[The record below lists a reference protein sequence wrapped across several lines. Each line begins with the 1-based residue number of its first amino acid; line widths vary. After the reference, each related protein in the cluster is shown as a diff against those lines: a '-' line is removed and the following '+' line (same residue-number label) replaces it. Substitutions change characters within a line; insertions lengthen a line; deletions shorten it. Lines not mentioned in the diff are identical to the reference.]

1 MLTLHHNS
9 LSTTHNIKMPIIN
22 ASVPPTT
29 ADDTHYVVYF
39 ASGEPSWCPDC
50 RNALPAL
57 NAVFGDASA
66 PSAHLVMAGSR
77 EEWKGNPNNKYRQ
90 APYNIQCLPT
100 VVKVKYVSFET
111 WMIEEEA
118 LIVCRA
124 RRLDVWVTR
133 RVRMSLIFAS

>member
-1 MLTLHHNS
+1 
-9 LSTTHNIKMPIIN
+9 MPIIN

-29 ADDTHYVVYF
+29 TDDTHYVVYF

-66 PSAHLVMAGSR
+66 PTAHLVMAGTR

-90 APYNIQCLPT
+90 APYNIDCLPT
-100 VVKVKYVSFET
+100 VVKVKYVSYVREN
-111 WMIEEEA
+111 WGREA
-118 LIVCRA
+118 NCLAGRGDWTSW
-124 RRLDVWVTR
+124 RFREPE
-133 RVRMSLIFAS
+133 